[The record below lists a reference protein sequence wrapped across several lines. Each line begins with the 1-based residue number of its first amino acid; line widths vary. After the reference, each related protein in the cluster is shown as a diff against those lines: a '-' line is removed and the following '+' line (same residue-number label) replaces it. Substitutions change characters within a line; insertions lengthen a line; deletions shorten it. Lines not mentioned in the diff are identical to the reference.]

1 MPSFGVLGYRIVCED
16 NIFLARFTP
25 KQIQVLIEINKRL
38 QIQSNPIQSNPI
50 QSKPNQTKPN
60 QTKPNQSNPIQ
71 SNPIQ
76 SNPYL

>member
-50 QSKPNQTKPN
+50 QSNFNPIQT
-60 QTKPNQSNPIQ
+60 NPIQ
-71 SNPIQ
+71 SNPNQ
-76 SNPYL
+76 SIFVSVKRFGA

>member
-38 QIQSNPIQSNPI
+38 QIQSNPIQSNFNPI
-50 QSKPNQTKPN
+50 QT
-60 QTKPNQSNPIQ
+60 NPIQ

-76 SNPYL
+76 SNPNQSIFVSVKRFGA